1 MTICVLIH
9 NALFLIDSYL
19 MNFLFPDNPTQ
30 STCAGLK
37 ARNAWVNVRF
47 AGK

>member
-1 MTICVLIH
+1 MTICALIH

-19 MNFLFPDNPTQ
+19 MNFLFPDKLAQ
-30 STCAGLK
+30 RRCGCLM
-37 ARNAWVNVRF
+37 ARNACGNVRF